1 MAKAKDQA
9 TWDKIIALLEDKLQF
24 GFLEQVRAVADVS
37 FDGSEVTLFVS
48 TDEAMEFFRA
58 DVNQQRL
65 SIVSRPVVR
74 IERVEV
80 RRLEAEAIR

>member
-1 MAKAKDQA
+1 MANAKDQA